1 MASCPACQGQQRS
14 FRGYVA
20 TSQDPGGITPPPA
33 APRSGHNAA
42 RHGAFWY
49 SISAGRRAPGHH
61 PMAARWAGA
70 SRSCSLPRPRTRTG
84 PSPSP
89 GASRTTKNQP
99 TGIRGIRQSGER
111 SPRPEAHAGT
121 CVLLMVQDLHI
132 RVINA
137 DTGEHNRELVLN
149 PEDP

>member
-61 PMAARWAGA
+61 PMAASMGWSEPMLQPAATTDTNRTQPVAWRDQDDEEPADRDTRHTPVRRAVPA
-70 SRSCSLPRPRTRTG
+70 S
-84 PSPSP
+84 
-89 GASRTTKNQP
+89 
-99 TGIRGIRQSGER
+99 
-111 SPRPEAHAGT
+111 
-121 CVLLMVQDLHI
+121 
-132 RVINA
+132 
-137 DTGEHNRELVLN
+137 
-149 PEDP
+149 